1 MRGGEQ
7 GVARVVAEEG
17 ESLDSLMRR
26 FNKKVQNERILSEIR
41 RRRFYEPPTILRKRR
56 KAAKLRKSR
65 RTTIRSIQRYG

>member
-1 MRGGEQ
+1 MT
-7 GVARVVAEEG
+7 RVVAEES
-17 ESLDSLMRR
+17 ESLESLMRR

-65 RTTIRSIQRYG
+65 RTTIRSLQRYG